1 MTLREDNKQMV
12 LTISK
17 RDYEMLECLAKKH
30 GFSAS
35 KQALYLLLPALRK
48 ELEFYQVVMKTI
60 GHERQTNDEP

>member
-17 RDYEMLECLAKKH
+17 RDYEMLECLAKKD

-60 GHERQTNDEP
+60 GHKRQTNDEP